1 MLVNTISFKNAS
13 CGCSVNVFC
22 QVLYQVLAVGP
33 RCWLIPSVSGGVS
46 SWIIRFRGA
55 APFSLVTGETC
66 RKNEGLV
73 VTGQVSTKTFIFPAV
88 SKHSKSST
96 STACH
101 LPKTARHYT
110 PLGTQVPAA
119 HACAIELSFGATT
132 IFSRHS
138 RHISSKT
145 RRIGKTLRKRGHI
158 LHRVGMIF

>member
-1 MLVNTISFKNAS
+1 MILFIVNIRCNWREGRVERDS
-13 CGCSVNVFC
+13 NVC
-22 QVLYQVLAVGP
+22 P
-33 RCWLIPSVSGGVS
+33 DHRSHTSIT
-46 SWIIRFRGA
+46 FRGA

-145 RRIGKTLRKRGHI
+145 RRIGKPLRKRGHI

>member
-1 MLVNTISFKNAS
+1 MYKFYCLQSE
-13 CGCSVNVFC
+13 GRC
-22 QVLYQVLAVGP
+22 QRLGEAPFWHLF
-33 RCWLIPSVSGGVS
+33 LH
-46 SWIIRFRGA
+46 FRGA

-96 STACH
+96 FTACH

-110 PLGTQVPAA
+110 PLGTQVPVA

-145 RRIGKTLRKRGHI
+145 RRIGKPLRKRGHI
-158 LHRVGMIF
+158 LHRVGMIL